1 MAVNGVEISEE
12 EREREERKWI
22 ESLKNKETR
31 GGVHRDNF
39 FSLDFEPGNYYFAG
53 RREFEGRE
61 VVAVEYYPESL
72 FNDDDDDGEEDEIEA
87 KMNKVF
93 LISMLIDPEEHQIV
107 QMTLDNVGF
116 DFLPGRWLVQIDT
129 IETSM
134 TMHQPY
140 GDVWLTRDITAFAKV
155 TTAYGNLAIRYS
167 KTFYDY
173 AVAETSATFRF
184 PPRGEKKQEP

>member
-1 MAVNGVEISEE
+1 MMDKRSIS
-12 EREREERKWI
+12 KKI
-22 ESLKNKETR
+22 
-31 GGVHRDNF
+31 
-39 FSLDFEPGNYYFAG
+39 
-53 RREFEGRE
+53 
-61 VVAVEYYPESL
+61 
-72 FNDDDDDGEEDEIEA
+72 A
-87 KMNKVF
+87 KKVG
-93 LISMLIDPEEHQIV
+93 LGQVMTQEIV